1 VARRS
6 PRAFGFS
13 NSLDAIS
20 ENCNLLQETDR
31 KTGGIVMSPRLTQL
45 LAEMTPQEQTE
56 VEAFAAFL
64 IVRRQLQ
71 QPQLLTDD
79 ISVQE
84 LTELVAA
91 SGSFD
96 WLNAPEEDIYSLA
109 DGEAVQWPSP

>member
-1 VARRS
+1 
-6 PRAFGFS
+6 
-13 NSLDAIS
+13 
-20 ENCNLLQETDR
+20 
-31 KTGGIVMSPRLTQL
+31 MSPRFTKL
-45 LAEMTPQEQTE
+45 LEEMTPQEQIE

-79 ISVQE
+79 ISIQE

-96 WLNAPEEDIYSLA
+96 WLKAEEEDVYSLA

>member
-1 VARRS
+1 MS
-6 PRAFGFS
+6 S
-13 NSLDAIS
+13 KLMQLLDA
-20 ENCNLLQETDR
+20 
-31 KTGGIVMSPRLTQL
+31 
-45 LAEMTPQEQTE
+45 MTPQERAE
-56 VEAFAAFL
+56 VEAFAAFV

-96 WLNAPEEDIYSLA
+96 WLSAEEEDIYSIE
-109 DGEAVQWPSP
+109 DGEAVQWPKP

>member
-1 VARRS
+1 MS
-6 PRAFGFS
+6 S
-13 NSLDAIS
+13 KLMQLLDA
-20 ENCNLLQETDR
+20 
-31 KTGGIVMSPRLTQL
+31 
-45 LAEMTPQEQTE
+45 MTPQERAE
-56 VEAFAAFL
+56 VEAFAAFV

-96 WLNAPEEDIYSLA
+96 WLSAEEEDRYSIE
-109 DGEAVQWPSP
+109 DGEAVQWPRP

>member
-1 VARRS
+1 
-6 PRAFGFS
+6 
-13 NSLDAIS
+13 
-20 ENCNLLQETDR
+20 
-31 KTGGIVMSPRLTQL
+31 MSPRLTQL
-45 LAEMTPQEQTE
+45 LEEMTPQEQAE
-56 VEAFAAFL
+56 VEALAAFV
-64 IVRRQLQ
+64 IVRRHLQ

-96 WLNAPEEDIYSLA
+96 WLSVEEEDIYSIE